1 MEPIQWSEQFSVGV
15 EELDRQ
21 HQRLIQMLNRL
32 LSRQEPTDTHSEVI
46 SDTLLAMTRYAEEH
60 FKTEEGLME
69 RYGYPNLEEQK
80 RQHRAYRKKTVD
92 LSMATMYGVDS
103 VPETLVAYLRDWLV
117 QHILEEDMKYKA
129 FFAAHG
135 VK

>member
-1 MEPIQWSEQFSVGV
+1 MEPVQWSEQFSVGV
-15 EELDRQ
+15 KELDRQ

-32 LSRQEPTDTHSEVI
+32 LSRQEPTDTHSEII
-46 SDTLLAMTRYAEEH
+46 SDILLAMTRYAEEH

-92 LSMATMYGVDS
+92 LSMATAYGVDT
-103 VPETLVAYLRDWLV
+103 VPEVLMAYLFDWWV
-117 QHILEEDMKYKA
+117 QHILKEDMKYKT
-129 FFAAHG
+129 FFTAHG